1 MPRFP
6 WSRRSVPAQEET
18 VYLKYPEPSSDAPQ
32 QPISPPFSVPI
43 EAYPQESVPSTEDI
57 PPAPEL
63 PEESTLCGFTPV
75 LPPETDAPQTADRP
89 REHLCDR
96 LEALLYSN
104 GKIQRSRIYADYL
117 LDISQDDLFY
127 AIDRLKK
134 AGKIREYK
142 EGNRF
147 YLELTSQEQQEL
159 SRPSW
164 WIAPARQID
173 LLRPFFPNTSFESKT
188 QERSRRR
195 GRDIPAASIT
205 LRGDSAVIVGDHG
218 TYTTTLHSCTCV
230 DFRQNKRAAAP
241 CKHIYRLAAEILS
254 KDDTVPGPPS
264 PLPPTARQPTSN
276 AIKEIRKY
284 LKMTQS
290 EFAKETGKT
299 RDSISN
305 LESGRSAPDDT
316 FIKLVCRKFGIS
328 ERWLRTG
335 EGEMF
340 SATAEEDA
348 ITAVLSS
355 AIGHADTEQQ
365 RFIRAVAKI
374 PPEYIPAVTQAALAY
389 IKAMYPEALKDPSQD
404 PPET

>member
-6 WSRRSVPAQEET
+6 WSRRSAPAQEET

-32 QPISPPFSVPI
+32 QPISSPSSVPI
-43 EAYPQESVPSTEDI
+43 EASPRT
-57 PPAPEL
+57 PAPSAVNIPL
-63 PEESTLCGFTPV
+63 APDSPEGSPLTGFTPI

-104 GKIQRSRIYADYL
+104 GKIQRSRICADYL
-117 LDISQDDLFY
+117 PNVSQDDLFY
-127 AIDRLKK
+127 AVDRLKK

-142 EGNRF
+142 DGNRY
-147 YLELTSQEQQEL
+147 YLELHPLECQEL
-159 SRPSW
+159 SSPSW
-164 WIAPARQID
+164 WVAPAKQIE
-173 LLRPFFPNTSFESKT
+173 LLRPFFPNASFESKT

-195 GRDIPAASIT
+195 GRDIPTASIT

-230 DFRQNKRAAAP
+230 DFRQNKHSAAP

-254 KDDTVPGPPS
+254 KDDTVPEPPS

-276 AIKEIRKY
+276 AIKEIRKH
-284 LKMTQS
+284 LKMTQT

-305 LESGRSAPDDT
+305 LELGRVAPDET
-316 FIKLVCRKFGIS
+316 FIELVCRKFGIS
-328 ERWLRTG
+328 ELWLRSG

-389 IKAMYPEALKDPSQD
+389 IKAMYPEALKDS
-404 PPET
+404 PEK